1 MKKAASEA
9 IVTTVDNS
17 KLNAAQITD
26 ESLVVSAS
34 NGDEEAFKHLF
45 ERHRF
50 WVSRTVGKFF
60 HRPERVEEIVQEV
73 FTKLYCTLSYFSPQP
88 GKTFNNWLASVAI
101 NFCYDELRKSRRRPE
116 HSISEVTEN
125 EQAWLKEKLTDNKTS
140 STEHQVIVRDLA
152 NKLLSQLSAEDRLVL
167 TLLDVEEL
175 SVSEIAELTG
185 WSVSK
190 VKVRAHRARIELRG
204 LLNKFL

>member
-1 MKKAASEA
+1 MKKAAQEA
-9 IVTTVDNS
+9 ILTTTDTKPS
-17 KLNAAQITD
+17 ATQLTD

-34 NGDEEAFKHLF
+34 NGDDEAFKHLF

-73 FTKLYCTLSYFSPQP
+73 FTKLYFTLSYFSPQP
-88 GKTFNNWLASVAI
+88 GKTFSNWLASVAI

-125 EQAWLKEKLTDNKTS
+125 EQTWLKEKLVDNKTA

-175 SVSEIAELTG
+175 SVNEIAELTG